1 MKYFTII
8 FCLAIFS
15 FSAFSQNAEKTLATA
30 DGIKITAKDLPASA
44 SEIFTNY
51 PKSLAEKR
59 VALLNE
65 QITEILLET
74 EAESRKI
81 SVEQLIETEISANI
95 PSPTDEQIKA
105 IYEANRAQIGDK
117 TLDDVRLQIVAF
129 LRREPENKAYDSL
142 FANLKTKHKIALGR
156 DVNAP
161 NLKITDVLATVG
173 NRQITVKDFD
183 SHNKPKLSDFE
194 GDFYDRIKAELEEV
208 VFNSLVAAEA
218 KSLGI
223 GAGDLFAREITDK
236 MREFSDEERQQL
248 ESGLRNKLFAKYNA
262 KILLEEPAPFVQNV
276 SADDDPAQGNAN
288 APITVIMFSDFQC
301 PTCAAVHPILKKIIS
316 GYGSQVRFV
325 VRDFPLMNIHKNAFR
340 AAVAANAAGAQGK
353 YFEYTEILYRNQDKL
368 DDESLKKYAADLSL
382 NIRQFELDLE
392 NEKFAEE
399 VRKDLA
405 DGKKYGVSGTPT
417 IFVNGVKVRT
427 LSAQSFKNAIDK
439 ALKK

>member
-8 FCLAIFS
+8 FCLVFFS
-15 FSAFSQNAEKTLATA
+15 FSALSQNTDKILAAA
-30 DGIKITAKDLPASA
+30 DGIKITSKDLPSSA
-44 SEIFTNY
+44 SEIFTNF
-51 PKSLAEKR
+51 PKSLAERR

-65 QITEILLET
+65 QITEILLEA

-81 SVEQLIETEISANI
+81 SVEQLIETEISAKI
-95 PSPTDEQIKA
+95 PTPSDEQIKA

-117 TLDDVRLQIVAF
+117 TLDDVRLQIIGF
-129 LRREPENKAYDSL
+129 LRREPEQKAYDSL
-142 FANLKTKHKIALGR
+142 FSQLKAKHKIALAK

-161 NLKITDVLATVG
+161 NLKITDVLANIG
-173 NRQITVKDFD
+173 GKQITVKDFD
-183 SHNKPKLSDFE
+183 DHNKPQLADFE
-194 GDFYDRIKAELEEV
+194 GNFYDRIKIELEEV
-208 VFNSLVAAEA
+208 VFNSLVSAEA

-223 GAGDLFAREITDK
+223 GAGDLIAREITDK
-236 MREFSDEERQQL
+236 MREFSNEEREQL

-276 SADDDPAQGNAN
+276 SADDDPAQGNIN
-288 APITVIMFSDFQC
+288 APVTVVMFSDFQC
-301 PTCAAVHPILKKIIS
+301 PTCASVHPILKKLIS

-325 VRDFPLMNIHKNAFR
+325 VRDFPLMTIHNNAFR
-340 AAVAANAAGAQGK
+340 AALAANAANAQGK
-353 YFEYTEILYRNQDKL
+353 FFEYTEILYKNQDSL
-368 DDESLKKYAADLSL
+368 GAESLKKYASDAGL

-405 DGKKYGVSGTPT
+405 DGTKYGVSGTPT

>member
-8 FCLAIFS
+8 FCLVFFS
-15 FSAFSQNAEKTLATA
+15 FSAFSQNAEKILATA
-30 DGIKITAKDLPASA
+30 TGIKITPKNLPAGA
-44 SEIFTNY
+44 SEIFTNF

-65 QITEILLET
+65 QITEILLEA

-81 SVEQLIETEISANI
+81 SVEQLIETEISAKI
-95 PSPTDEQIKA
+95 PNPSDEQIKA
-105 IYEANRAQIGDK
+105 IYEVNRAQIGDK
-117 TLDDVRLQIVAF
+117 TLDDVRPQIVAF
-129 LRREPENKAYDSL
+129 LRREPEQKAYDNL
-142 FANLKTKHKIALGR
+142 FSNLKTRHKIALGK

-161 NLKITDVLATVG
+161 NLKAVDVLAAVG
-173 NRQITVKDFD
+173 SRQITVKDFD
-183 SHNKPKLSDFE
+183 VHNKPKLADFE

-208 VFNSLVAAEA
+208 LFNSLVSAEA
-218 KSLGI
+218 KSLEI
-223 GAGDLFAREITDK
+223 NAGDLIAREITDK
-236 MREFSDEERQQL
+236 LREFSDEERDGL

-262 KILLEEPAPFVQNV
+262 KILLEEPAPFVQNI
-276 SADDDPAQGNAN
+276 SADDDPAQGSIN
-288 APITVIMFSDFQC
+288 APVTVIMFSDFQC
-301 PTCAAVHPILKKIIS
+301 PTCASVHPILKKIIS
-316 GYGSQVRFV
+316 GYGGQVRFV
-325 VRDFPLMNIHKNAFR
+325 VRDFPLLNIHKNAFR

-353 YFEYTEILYRNQDKL
+353 FFEYTELLYLNQDNL
-368 DDESLKKYAADLSL
+368 DDISLKKYAADSGL

-427 LSAQSFKNAIDK
+427 LSAQNFKNAIDK